1 MLVIGELING
11 MYQNVEQA
19 IKTKNRSIIHKL
31 AKEQLEAGADMLDIN
46 AGPHGADPKETM
58 RWLIE
63 TIREVTPAPLAI
75 DSTKLDV
82 VELGL
87 KLAGEG
93 SMINSTK
100 ADDEKLD
107 IYVPLAKK
115 YKAKLIG
122 LTMDKKGVPR
132 DKNVKCELA
141 AKILAK
147 CMEMDLP
154 LEDVYIDPIVLPVNV
169 AQAQCAELLDVLREF
184 KLISDPPP
192 QTVVGLSNVSQG
204 TKQRSLI
211 NRTYL
216 VMAVASGL
224 SGAIVDPLDK
234 ELMDAMITAE
244 LLLNKNI
251 YCDSYIDAYRKR

>member
-1 MLVIGELING
+1 
-11 MYQNVEQA
+11 
-19 IKTKNRSIIHKL
+19 
-31 AKEQLEAGADMLDIN
+31 
-46 AGPHGADPKETM
+46 M